1 MTTSIQKWGNSQG
14 VRIPKMLLDAVKWSE
29 NEEVTIT
36 VYDGKLIIEKAKKEK
51 ESIMELF
58 ENYEEEYE
66 VFEEEEPEIN
76 LITSL
81 NQQERKSDKEQNNET
96 IKEEQ
101 QDFVM
106 EHSDI
111 ILKPSK
117 NLTTL
122 TDEELPSLKQ
132 KNE

>member
-58 ENYEEEYE
+58 ENYEGEYTPEEVDWGKPEGKE
-66 VFEEEEPEIN
+66 VW
-76 LITSL
+76 
-81 NQQERKSDKEQNNET
+81 
-96 IKEEQ
+96 
-101 QDFVM
+101 
-106 EHSDI
+106 
-111 ILKPSK
+111 
-117 NLTTL
+117 
-122 TDEELPSLKQ
+122 
-132 KNE
+132 

>member
-58 ENYEEEYE
+58 ENYEEEYTPEE
-66 VFEEEEPEIN
+66 VDWGKPEG
-76 LITSL
+76 
-81 NQQERKSDKEQNNET
+81 KE
-96 IKEEQ
+96 
-101 QDFVM
+101 VW
-106 EHSDI
+106 
-111 ILKPSK
+111 
-117 NLTTL
+117 
-122 TDEELPSLKQ
+122 
-132 KNE
+132 

>member
-58 ENYEEEYE
+58 ENYEEEYTPKE
-66 VFEEEEPEIN
+66 VDWGKPEG
-76 LITSL
+76 
-81 NQQERKSDKEQNNET
+81 KE
-96 IKEEQ
+96 
-101 QDFVM
+101 VW
-106 EHSDI
+106 
-111 ILKPSK
+111 
-117 NLTTL
+117 
-122 TDEELPSLKQ
+122 
-132 KNE
+132 

>member
-58 ENYEEEYE
+58 ENYEEEYIPEEIDWGKPEGKE
-66 VFEEEEPEIN
+66 VW
-76 LITSL
+76 
-81 NQQERKSDKEQNNET
+81 
-96 IKEEQ
+96 
-101 QDFVM
+101 
-106 EHSDI
+106 
-111 ILKPSK
+111 
-117 NLTTL
+117 
-122 TDEELPSLKQ
+122 
-132 KNE
+132 

>member
-58 ENYEEEYE
+58 ENYEEEYTPEE
-66 VFEEEEPEIN
+66 VDWGEP
-76 LITSL
+76 
-81 NQQERKSDKEQNNET
+81 KGKE
-96 IKEEQ
+96 
-101 QDFVM
+101 VW
-106 EHSDI
+106 
-111 ILKPSK
+111 
-117 NLTTL
+117 
-122 TDEELPSLKQ
+122 
-132 KNE
+132 

>member
-58 ENYEEEYE
+58 ENYEEEYTPEE
-66 VFEEEEPEIN
+66 VDWGKREG
-76 LITSL
+76 
-81 NQQERKSDKEQNNET
+81 KE
-96 IKEEQ
+96 
-101 QDFVM
+101 VW
-106 EHSDI
+106 
-111 ILKPSK
+111 
-117 NLTTL
+117 
-122 TDEELPSLKQ
+122 
-132 KNE
+132 